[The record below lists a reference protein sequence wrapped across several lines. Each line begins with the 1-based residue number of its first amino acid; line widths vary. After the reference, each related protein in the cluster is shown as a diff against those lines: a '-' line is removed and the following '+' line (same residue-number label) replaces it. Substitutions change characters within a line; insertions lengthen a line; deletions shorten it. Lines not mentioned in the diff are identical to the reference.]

1 MPEEYITRS
10 EYEAREDITRQSM
23 VRLESKIDSINNKLD
38 IQKDN
43 KLVFIKDAG
52 LAFIGGGGLMA
63 IIEFLVRNK

>member
-52 LAFIGGGGLMA
+52 LAFVGGGGLMA
-63 IIEFLVRNK
+63 IIEFLVRK